1 MIQEKQLKQ
10 IAPILQH
17 IFCLKVGR
25 ITFREVENAFFQA
38 LQGDVTD
45 THALVNMFLTG
56 QVQQDMVDAD
66 ALPLLRN
73 MLSAFAAPI
82 RVAHDIH
89 EQGDFLF
96 TATAETVV
104 PSASNQKAL
113 FLHRIRRVDGK
124 EYDFLCD
131 LPRTMHMMR
140 HFFMRFEEVLEHEE
154 GKESLQPLVQDLQVM
169 QERLAKLLTKISDKV
184 KVKT

>member
-17 IFCLKVGR
+17 IFCLKIGR
-25 ITFREVENAFFQA
+25 ITFREVENAFFQT
-38 LQGDVTD
+38 LQGNETDV
-45 THALVNMFLTG
+45 HALMTMFLTG
-56 QVQQDMVDAD
+56 QVQQDVVEAD

-73 MLSAFAAPI
+73 MLSAFAAPV
-82 RVAHDIH
+82 RVAHDVH

-96 TATAETVV
+96 TATAEMVT
-104 PSASNQKAL
+104 PSAERGEAL

-140 HFFMRFEEVLEHEE
+140 HFFLRLEEVFDHEE
-154 GKESLQPLVQDLQVM
+154 GAGALEIAAPDLQIFH
-169 QERLAKLLTKISDKV
+169 ERLGALLDKV
-184 KVKT
+184 SSKVKA